1 MLNVLCLNNLICGH
15 NCKCNEQ
22 PSITHIPFGCVLITN
37 TRRQM
42 SPTVENTMP
51 AAMIAVVD
59 SMSQEEKVVF
69 IYKYLN
75 GPPIQEW
82 LSIYRALSV
91 YMVVVSKEWYEKV
104 RVLMCD
110 DCG

>member
-1 MLNVLCLNNLICGH
+1 MWSTL
-15 NCKCNEQ
+15 K
-22 PSITHIPFGCVLITN
+22 
-37 TRRQM
+37 
-42 SPTVENTMP
+42 NTMP
-51 AAMIAVVD
+51 PAMIASVD
-59 SMSQEEKVVF
+59 SISQEENVVF

-75 GPPIQEW
+75 GPPIKEW

-104 RVLMCD
+104 RVLICD